1 MLLRDTEADRRA
13 ILYPLGSAQ
22 AEELA
27 LHRGLKPAI
36 RQSLSRSAL
45 ATQRER
51 CERLGLH
58 CVEIAADAGAVLI
71 VARERGRAEA
81 IAALER
87 APRDAGG
94 APLDAGEIAEHG
106 RLLGFPACC
115 VEAFAQHASAAG
127 RGTLPGCRAALDAT
141 AGALAPRLNVLDPE
155 VFHWVSWIP
164 CAFDC
169 AASRSY
175 ADRLAG
181 LVAARYP
188 VFVRRL
194 DYALGAHRLVASDV
208 VQVSLTGLWRG
219 ERLVVERAWP
229 TAHDRRPGAPT
240 LPGDLERAEALV
252 AAVRRAGAV
261 TVGGGGGGA
270 PGGVVVAPLAPFG
283 GDLHLYPFGGRSP
296 GAAR

>member
-22 AEELA
+22 GEELA

-58 CVEIAADAGAVLI
+58 CVEIAADAGVVLI
-71 VARERGRAEA
+71 VARDRGRAEA

-87 APRDAGG
+87 APRAAAGR
-94 APLDAGEIAEHG
+94 PLDPREIAEHG
-106 RLLGFPACC
+106 QLLGFPACC
-115 VEAFAQHASAAG
+115 VEAFAHHASGAG
-127 RGTLPGCRAALDAT
+127 RGTLPGCRAALEAT
-141 AGALAPRLNVLDPE
+141 RGALAPRLNVLDPE

-169 AASRSY
+169 AASMAY
-175 ADRLAG
+175 ADRLAA

-194 DYALGAHRLVASDV
+194 DYALAAHRLVASDV

-219 ERLVVERAWP
+219 DRLVVDRAWA

-240 LPGDLERAEALV
+240 LPGDLERADALV
-252 AAVRRAGAV
+252 AALRHAGAL
-261 TVGGGGGGA
+261 TADPRGA
-270 PGGVVVAPLAPFG
+270 VVAPRAPFG

-296 GAAR
+296 RAAV